1 MENLANKDPYLQGKN
16 IVVALSGGLDS
27 VVLLHYLHAH
37 YSKNLR
43 AIHINHHLS
52 KSCFKWGEFC
62 KNLCKNLN
70 IDYLNIDISI
80 ENKANIEENARK
92 KRYQML
98 ADNLAKNDILCT
110 AHHQND
116 QAETLLLQL
125 FRGAGVA
132 GLAAMPASK
141 PLGDGIHYRPFLD
154 IEKSELL
161 KYAKQ
166 NQLDWVEDDSNT
178 DTRFRRNFLRL
189 KITPTLSEV
198 YKNLTKT
205 LSRCAKHQA
214 QALHL
219 MQDLAR
225 IDIQKHQLLDKNRL
239 KISGLILLD
248 VHRVKNII
256 RYHLNTLN
264 FTPPAD
270 KVMTQIIQLLSSKI
284 DATPLVSW
292 SEYEV
297 RSYRDALYFI
307 NKRTYSPPPCKFYT
321 QLKDLPNFSI
331 RYRTESQ
338 RIKLP
343 NKNHSQS
350 LKKVL
355 QESEIPPWERDKL
368 RMYYIN
374 NKLKAME
381 RIGKMSD

>member
-297 RSYRDALYFI
+297 RRYRDALHFI
-307 NKRTYSPPPCKFYT
+307 NKRTYSPPPANFIHNSKIYPTFPSVIAPNHNASNYPTKIIHNHSKKFY
-321 QLKDLPNFSI
+321 
-331 RYRTESQ
+331 
-338 RIKLP
+338 
-343 NKNHSQS
+343 
-350 LKKVL
+350 KKAK
-355 QESEIPPWERDKL
+355 SPHGNA
-368 RMYYIN
+368 IN
-374 NKLKAME
+374 
-381 RIGKMSD
+381 